1 MPSSINRSNSF
12 RTMKPKVHLNCMS
25 IHYISFDIIYHSCK
39 KAILERKLYLNF
51 KEVKLYII
59 WVTLYFCCYKE
70 ECCKVSGPS
79 VFRPFM
85 LAITY
90 QYRVVKLCILKSIT
104 SLDRPRCNSSWVF
117 EGWSIYHLCTQYQ
130 ESVICKECT
139 FPCFSIILYMFNGR
153 ELVWRISA
161 FLLKWILLSTKNA
174 R

>member
-1 MPSSINRSNSF
+1 
-12 RTMKPKVHLNCMS
+12 MS
-25 IHYISFDIIYHSCK
+25 IHYISFSIIYHSCK

-59 WVTLYFCCYKE
+59 WDTLYFCCYKE
-70 ECCKVSGPS
+70 ECCKVSGPT

-117 EGWSIYHLCTQYQ
+117 EGWSIYHLCTQHQ
-130 ESVICKECT
+130 ECVIWKECT
-139 FPCFSIILYMFNGR
+139 FPCVCIILYMVNGR
-153 ELVWRISA
+153 ELVWSEMMRGYRRFCWNGHCCPQSMQD
-161 FLLKWILLSTKNA
+161 S
-174 R
+174 

>member
-1 MPSSINRSNSF
+1 MWWEPLPWLVTTTATLTHLRLRMAFKPVSSDYRQAAL
-12 RTMKPKVHLNCMS
+12 T
-25 IHYISFDIIYHSCK
+25 
-39 KAILERKLYLNF
+39 
-51 KEVKLYII
+51 KLYII

-139 FPCFSIILYMFNGR
+139 FPCFSIILYIFNGR

-161 FLLKWILLSTKNA
+161 FCWNGFCCPQ
-174 R
+174 RMQDN